1 VQGSN
6 HTKLTAFHAKERRK
20 YMKWMFRTALL
31 AATLTL
37 PALLAAC
44 GSTTTAPVA
53 APTELE
59 LLEASIDA
67 ELAIPLTLFVGKVAG
82 SNAYVAITNR
92 DGKVEAYI
100 CDGTT
105 TTISV
110 ATWFEGSL
118 KDGVLAG
125 TATDGSSLSGTLTGE
140 TISGTFKSPNNSS
153 LTFTALKSNQAITN
167 LWQAFSDF
175 GNPTAGTQHLGW
187 IVLPDGTQ
195 RGGKSPSVEVVEQI
209 NPSTG
214 QTSDDGLP
222 VGGGAPP
229 VIVPT
234 ESELKRFCRE
244 LSTQYILLTVR
255 LTFGGTKEQ
264 RDATRTEMKNARGAW
279 HSNGCDVFFGKIGKG
294 NFTT

>member
-1 VQGSN
+1 
-6 HTKLTAFHAKERRK
+6 
-20 YMKWMFRTALL
+20 MKWMFRTALL

-44 GSTTTAPVA
+44 GSTTAPVA
-53 APTELE
+53 APTELQ

-125 TATDGSSLSGTLTGE
+125 TAENGSSLSGTLTGE

-167 LWQAFSDF
+167 LWQTFSDS

-195 RGGKSPSVEVVEQI
+195 RGGKSPSVAVVEQI

-214 QTSDDGLP
+214 QTSEGGLP
-222 VGGGAPP
+222 PGGANPP
-229 VIVPT
+229 VIAPT
-234 ESELKRFCRE
+234 EGELTRSCRE
-244 LSTQYILLTVR
+244 LNNKYVQLVQR
-255 LTFGGTKEQ
+255 LSFGGTKEQ
-264 RDATRTEMKNARGAW
+264 RAATRAEMKNARGSWA
-279 HSNGCDVFFGKIGKG
+279 SDGCDVFFGNIGAG
-294 NFTT
+294 NFAR

>member
-1 VQGSN
+1 
-6 HTKLTAFHAKERRK
+6 
-20 YMKWMFRTALL
+20 MKWMFRTALL

-44 GSTTTAPVA
+44 GTTTAPVA
-53 APTELE
+53 APTELQ

-125 TATDGSSLSGTLTGE
+125 TATDGSSLSGTLSGE
-140 TISGTFKSPNNSS
+140 TISGTFKLPNNSS

-167 LWQAFSDF
+167 LWQTFSDS

-195 RGGKSPSVEVVEQI
+195 RGGKSPSVAVVEQI

-214 QTSDDGLP
+214 QTSEGGLP
-222 VGGGAPP
+222 PGGANPP
-229 VIVPT
+229 VIEPT
-234 ESELKRFCRE
+234 ESELKRSCRE
-244 LSTQYILLTVR
+244 LNNHYGTLVIR

-264 RDATRTEMKNARGAW
+264 RDATRAEMKNARASW
-279 HSNGCDVFFGKIGKG
+279 ASDGCDVFFGKIGEG
-294 NFTT
+294 NFAR